1 LDRLLVAD
9 SQTNMWNG
17 KQITFA
23 QFQAIVASNVES
35 VNGLTG
41 IVSLGLTDLD
51 DIPGPTTGS
60 TFLSWNGSA
69 FVWAGG

>member
-1 LDRLLVAD
+1 
-9 SQTNMWNG
+9 MWNH

-41 IVSLGLTDLD
+41 IVEIGLADLD
-51 DIPGPTTGS
+51 DIPDPS
-60 TFLSWNGSA
+60 APSQFLSWNGSA
-69 FVWAGG
+69 YVWATG

>member
-1 LDRLLVAD
+1 MDRLLVAD

-51 DIPGPTTGS
+51 DIPDPTTGS